1 MKTLGMTERRLTTAS
16 IEARK
21 ANLLECSAAPAEP
34 GIRSLMMHPINDKT
48 ALTEVAEFERAPREF
63 SPRVQKTLGSLG
75 TAAVELVAAVD
86 GIAQLLREVAELADG
101 LYQPRYTLPK

>member
-1 MKTLGMTERRLTTAS
+1 MWTSVS
-16 IEARK
+16 IDLDLIVLFALNRK
-21 ANLLECSAAPAEP
+21 Y
-34 GIRSLMMHPINDKT
+34 PINDKT

-86 GIAQLLREVAELADG
+86 GIAQLLREIAELADG